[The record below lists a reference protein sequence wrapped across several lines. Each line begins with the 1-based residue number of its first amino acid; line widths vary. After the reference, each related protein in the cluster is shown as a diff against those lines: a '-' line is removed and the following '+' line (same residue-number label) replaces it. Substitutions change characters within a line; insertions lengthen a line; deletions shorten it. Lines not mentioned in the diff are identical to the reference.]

1 VCGAR
6 DACAQR
12 LPSDF
17 VAAYGPALERMRSTY
32 AEGTVRGTISMEYP
46 TTGRSIDRRFTLRL
60 AGNVSRID
68 SSVTAQ
74 HGMDVRVGGTDIF
87 LAQPG
92 ASMQSYRNDSGE
104 IANRPFVEDGYNQ
117 ATSSIRDLMPIAF
130 PYTMGGRGTILTM
143 LQSGDVKITSFKRGS
158 VDGERMIQ
166 IKYIQQVD
174 PDGRR
179 GPWNAEL
186 MIAPE
191 EGYALRQFSRTA
203 GRGEETVTTSGTLSY
218 SLNADG
224 VPLLRQFEQ
233 TEARGAAATI
243 VEQRTFGIS
252 EFSTEPPKSYLFSAD
267 GF

>member
-1 VCGAR
+1 MRATL
-6 DACAQR
+6 AQR
-12 LPSDF
+12 LPADF
-17 VAAYGPALERMRSTY
+17 AAAYGPALERMRRAY

-60 AGNVSRID
+60 ANNTSRID
-68 SSVTAQ
+68 ARVTAQ
-74 HGMDVRVGGTDIF
+74 NGMDVKVGGTDIY

-92 ASMQSYRNDSGE
+92 ASMQSYRDDNGE
-104 IANRPFVEDGYNQ
+104 IANRPFLEDGYNQ
-117 ATSSIRDLMPIAF
+117 ATTSIRELVPISF
-130 PYTMGGRGTILTM
+130 PYTMGTRGTILSM
-143 LQSGDVKITSFKRGS
+143 LQSGDVKITSFKKGT
-158 VDGERMIQ
+158 VDGERMVQ

-174 PDGRR
+174 PDGRH

-186 MIAPE
+186 LIAPD

-203 GRGEETVTTSGTLSY
+203 GRGDGQVTTSGSLSY
-218 SLNADG
+218 SLNADN

-233 TEARGAAATI
+233 TERRGAAGTV
-243 VEQRTFGIS
+243 VEQRTFNIS